1 MINTTKY
8 YVKNLTQH
16 LVKIPWGVEA
26 TWAIITPKNITS
38 DSIIKRIAVC
48 SVYSKPDSRKKT
60 LLLDHINQSFYL
72 ISAKYGKGLH
82 YIIAGDTNDLK
93 LDNILNLSPAM
104 RQLVSGVTRLDPP
117 AMLDPIISTLGS
129 YYQLPILLPPLD
141 SDPESNGKPSD
152 HLIGVMRPIN
162 TINNKP
168 GRVFREIKVRPL
180 PDSGLAKFRT
190 WIQGQD
196 WDVILKEKSVDSK
209 AEILHN
215 MVLEKINEFCPEKV
229 RRISD
234 DDCPWFT
241 EGLRRLHRK
250 KKLEFNK
257 NRRSRRYKRL
267 QKLFEK
273 RLSEEKVKFK
283 KRMIDDVMEAK
294 SGQWYSKLKRITN
307 FDQTKTDK
315 LQVDEISHLSDKDQ
329 AEAIADSFSPSTT
342 S

>member
-1 MINTTKY
+1 MIKRSNKLIQALNLPTVMNVNPRSVYNKVNEFHAFVEEEEIDCVFMSESWERPNQPLEEIIHLPNHVVISNPHQRKGVGGRPALMINTTKY
-8 YVKNLTQH
+8 YVKNLTQN

-60 LLLDHINQSFYL
+60 LLLDHINQSFNL

-141 SDPESNGKPSD
+141 PDPESNGKPSD

-209 AEILHN
+209 AEIWHN
-215 MVLEKINEFCPEKV
+215 MVLEKLMSSV
-229 RRISD
+229 
-234 DDCPWFT
+234 
-241 EGLRRLHRK
+241 LRK
-250 KKLEFNK
+250 
-257 NRRSRRYKRL
+257 
-267 QKLFEK
+267 
-273 RLSEEKVKFK
+273 SEESL
-283 KRMIDDVMEAK
+283 MMTAHG
-294 SGQWYSKLKRITN
+294 SQ
-307 FDQTKTDK
+307 
-315 LQVDEISHLSDKDQ
+315 KD
-329 AEAIADSFSPSTT
+329 
-342 S
+342 

>member
-1 MINTTKY
+1 MKAGSPNQPLEEIIHLPNHVVISNPHQRKGVGGRPALMINTTKY
-8 YVKNLTQH
+8 YVKNLTQN

-60 LLLDHINQSFYL
+60 LLLDHINQSFNL

-141 SDPESNGKPSD
+141 PDPESNGKPSD
-152 HLIGVMRPIN
+152 HLIGVMRLIN

-196 WDVILKEKSVDSK
+196 WEVILKEESVYSK

-215 MVLEKINEFCPEKV
+215 MVLEKLNEFCPEKV

-250 KKLEFNK
+250 KNVSSIKTVDPEDTRDFK
-257 NRRSRRYKRL
+257 NSLRRDFLRRK
-267 QKLFEK
+267 
-273 RLSEEKVKFK
+273 SSSK
-283 KRMIDDVMEAK
+283 KE
-294 SGQWYSKLKRITN
+294 
-307 FDQTKTDK
+307 
-315 LQVDEISHLSDKDQ
+315 
-329 AEAIADSFSPSTT
+329 
-342 S
+342 

>member
-1 MINTTKY
+1 MEKDI
-8 YVKNLTQH
+8 
-16 LVKIPWGVEA
+16 
-26 TWAIITPKNITS
+26 
-38 DSIIKRIAVC
+38 
-48 SVYSKPDSRKKT
+48 
-60 LLLDHINQSFYL
+60 
-72 ISAKYGKGLH
+72 
-82 YIIAGDTNDLK
+82 IIAGDTNDLK

-141 SDPESNGKPSD
+141 PDPESNGKPSD

-209 AEILHN
+209 AEIFHN
-215 MVLEKINEFCPEKV
+215 IVLEKVNDFCSEKV
-229 RRISD
+229 RIISD

-250 KKLEFNK
+250 KNVSSIKTVDPEDTRDFK
-257 NRRSRRYKRL
+257 NSLRRDFLRRK
-267 QKLFEK
+267 
-273 RLSEEKVKFK
+273 SSSK
-283 KRMIDDVMEAK
+283 KE
-294 SGQWYSKLKRITN
+294 
-307 FDQTKTDK
+307 
-315 LQVDEISHLSDKDQ
+315 
-329 AEAIADSFSPSTT
+329 
-342 S
+342 